1 LFAYINQ
8 NKGKKITLVC
18 EDMNR
23 LARDM
28 LVYLSLKL
36 EFERKN
42 IKVLYV
48 NQEIEDSP
56 QGRIVEQ
63 MFMMIAQ
70 FFREENKQRV
80 MHRQKSRL
88 EDGYWCFGIPK
99 GYKWSTN
106 KRGGKKLLLDEP
118 ACHIVKEALEKFA
131 DYELNRIIDY
141 QGNQTVQT

>member
-1 LFAYINQ
+1 MSK
-8 NKGKKITLVC
+8 NKDKNITLVC

-48 NQEIEDSP
+48 NQKIEDSP

-70 FFREENKQRV
+70 FFREENKERV
-80 MHRQKSRL
+80 RYRQKSRL

-106 KRGGKKLLLDEP
+106 KKGGKRLLLDEP
-118 ACHIVKEALEKFA
+118 TCYIIKEALEKFA
-131 DYELNRIIDY
+131 NNELNRIIDVAEFL
-141 QGNQTVQT
+141 QNRGVDV

>member
-1 LFAYINQ
+1 
-8 NKGKKITLVC
+8 
-18 EDMNR
+18 MNR

-48 NQEIEDSP
+48 NQKIDDSP

-70 FFREENKQRV
+70 FFR
-80 MHRQKSRL
+80 
-88 EDGYWCFGIPK
+88 
-99 GYKWSTN
+99 
-106 KRGGKKLLLDEP
+106 
-118 ACHIVKEALEKFA
+118 
-131 DYELNRIIDY
+131 
-141 QGNQTVQT
+141 

>member
-1 LFAYINQ
+1 
-8 NKGKKITLVC
+8 
-18 EDMNR
+18 MNR

-48 NQEIEDSP
+48 NQEIDDSP

-70 FFREENKQRV
+70 FFREENRERV
-80 MHRQKSRL
+80 IHRQKSRL
-88 EDGYWCFGIPK
+88 EDGYWCHGVPQ

-106 KRGGKKLLLDEP
+106 KK
-118 ACHIVKEALEKFA
+118 
-131 DYELNRIIDY
+131 
-141 QGNQTVQT
+141 